1 MLKSLNKIYNAGI
14 IAGYPDGKFYPES
27 TITRAEVVCMLN
39 RVFGLQKLSIRPE
52 FSDIKYTA
60 WYYQDVINAAKS

>member
-1 MLKSLNKIYNAGI
+1 
-14 IAGYPDGKFYPES
+14 
-27 TITRAEVVCMLN
+27 VCMLN